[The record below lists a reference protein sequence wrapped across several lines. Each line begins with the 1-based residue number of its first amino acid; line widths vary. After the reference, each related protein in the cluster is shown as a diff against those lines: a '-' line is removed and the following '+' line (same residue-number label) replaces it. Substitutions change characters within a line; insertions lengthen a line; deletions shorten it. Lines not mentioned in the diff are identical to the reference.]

1 MKDFDLSTI
10 DLSPASDMDR
20 LLSASGSDVQGE
32 TTQQPI
38 LQRLEVA
45 SADFESIQV
54 TGSAGLDALFQG
66 QPQLVNPSGGRK
78 RVASLQDLRGFT
90 RISAETLVHKS
101 NNDLWTLKKESD
113 GKFYIERLFDD
124 NGEPLK
130 G

>member
-45 SADFESIQV
+45 SANFEGIQV
-54 TGSAGLDALFQG
+54 TGSSGLDALFQE
-66 QPQLVNPSGGRK
+66 QPQLVNPSGRRK
-78 RVASLQDLRGFT
+78 RIASLQDLAGFT

-101 NNDLWTLKKESD
+101 NNDLWALKKESD